1 MGIIEGRSFQGYKY
15 GSEPPDWAR
24 GNAYLHPNTL
34 VRALELGTIESYKC
48 PNGERKYPE
57 DATEVGETND
67 DKRTPC
73 FEVPPSLYDGKLFAY
88 PRKGVA
94 PLRPTPRGVE
104 GNPPARDP
112 DPND

>member
-1 MGIIEGRSFQGYKY
+1 M
-15 GSEPPDWAR
+15 
-24 GNAYLHPNTL
+24 
-34 VRALELGTIESYKC
+34 
-48 PNGERKYPE
+48 
-57 DATEVGETND
+57 GETND